1 MKEEN
6 LLTAKDLTF
15 RYFEQSKKPVLD
27 HISLELPRGSVTLLT
42 GDSGSGKST
51 LASILAGLFPKNG
64 GFLQNGTVE
73 VRGKSVPEMPENE
86 RVRHLSMMFQNCDLQ
101 FCMDTLREELRFCL
115 ENIAEKPAEM
125 DARSLQA
132 VRQTGM
138 EAHLDRPLHTLSG
151 GEKQKAALACILALE
166 SSCLILDEPFAN
178 LDPSSADELLMLLQ
192 KVQRERNL
200 TILAIDHQ
208 WQRWEGFASRIARL
222 EGNDTLR
229 IIAEPARS
237 DFLSSEN
244 GRILSPARPCPATP
258 NNPLYSLDNVTL
270 YPGNSKKISPSQKPL
285 LNHASASFPAGSITA
300 LLGGS
305 GTGKTTLF
313 EAMLGL
319 HPYEGSILFQGKEL
333 RHYKKKELYIKA
345 GIVFQN
351 PSNQFVTQ
359 GVLDEILFSLRRS
372 DKKATLR
379 QLEEKALTLL
389 ARFQLNSARSRSP
402 FMLSQGQQRR
412 LAVLSMLANDQQVL
426 LLDEPTYGQDD
437 DSAEAIMDL
446 LEELVQEQYLTVIL
460 STHDEKLAFRRA
472 NRIYR
477 LQSEKLELVQ
487 KNTANGE
494 ESA

>member
-42 GDSGSGKST
+42 GDSGCGKST
-51 LASILAGLFPKNG
+51 LASTLAGLFPKNG

-73 VRGKSVPEMPENE
+73 VSGKSVPEMPENE

-125 DARSLQA
+125 DARSLRA
-132 VRQTGM
+132 ARQTGM
-138 EAHLDRPLHTLSG
+138 ETHLDRPLHTLSG
-151 GEKQKAALACILALE
+151 GEKQKAALTCILALE

-178 LDPSSADELLMLLQ
+178 LDPSSTNELLMLLQ

-229 IIAEPARS
+229 MITEPVHR
-237 DFLSSEN
+237 DFSPSN
-244 GRILSPARPCPATP
+244 GRVLSPARPCLADS
-258 NNPLYSLDNVTL
+258 NDSLFLLSNVTL

-285 LNHASASFPAGSITA
+285 LNQALASFPAGSITA

-333 RHYKKKELYIKA
+333 RHYQKKELYIKA

-437 DSAEAIMDL
+437 YSAEAIMDL
-446 LEELVQEQYLTVIL
+446 LEELVQEQHLTVIL
-460 STHDEKLAFRRA
+460 STHDEELAFRRA